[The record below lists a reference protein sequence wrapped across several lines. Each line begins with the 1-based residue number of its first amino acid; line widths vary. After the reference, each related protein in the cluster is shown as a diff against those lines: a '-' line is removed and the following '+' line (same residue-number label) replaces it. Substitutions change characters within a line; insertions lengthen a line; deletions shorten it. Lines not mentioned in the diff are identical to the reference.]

1 MIMKHRHTG
10 GVTIRTIVASALTFV
25 PIVLAAADLE
35 VRLQPSRSNT
45 GKVTYDNLQIVF
57 LEDGAPT
64 QKLLVNA
71 AVTAAGSYELMG
83 KKGDQVTPLEIA
95 SVRAVPKAGPALRL
109 EIIPKERLNIKKFD
123 SFQLRPK
130 DTTVWRFTDGSSYHY
145 QDHGSFAVIKK
156 EIIEENNNYYRRFS
170 GLQNHV
176 DTGHNLKGGVL
187 SLNLHYEARSS
198 EESTKPGAF
207 VFLANGK
214 GDFVFPT
221 KNRGSFFN
229 SLNADFEYVYSHL
242 PNVWEDSNQEST
254 PLNPHDITPP
264 KNRWE
269 PYWDLGASGKYE
281 SDQNFANVNLL
292 AGVVAHIIAR
302 NPITDELQ
310 RAILLNGPLF
320 LNPDR
325 RVDATIAP
333 LFTFRYD
340 FVDHVKESKN
350 VDTGQNRFTA
360 ALFYRLPLARGI
372 NILKTTGITKQVF
385 DSDFIAELEGVYD
398 VDKETLTDNS
408 KLTLEFRPR
417 TDVEHQPSFTLTYA
431 QGKAAPTFK
440 HFDAFL
446 GGLKIPF

>member
-1 MIMKHRHTG
+1 MTTSRSSKFILCDC
-10 GVTIRTIVASALTFV
+10 IIAIVALGTASFV
-25 PIVLAAADLE
+25 TASDLE
-35 VRLQPSRSNT
+35 VRLQPSRSQT
-45 GKVTYDNLQIVF
+45 GKADYDNLQVVFVEKDAPEQRLIVT
-57 LEDGAPT
+57 D
-64 QKLLVNA
+64 
-71 AVTAAGSYELMG
+71 AVTTASSYELSG
-83 KKGDQVTPLEIA
+83 KKGDQITPLEIA
-95 SVRAVPKAGPALRL
+95 SVKAVPKGGPALRL
-109 EIIPKERLNIKKFD
+109 EITPKEKLDPGKFD
-123 SFQLRPK
+123 SLQLRPK
-130 DTTVWRFTDGSSYHY
+130 DASLWRFTDGSSYHY
-145 QDHGSFAVIKK
+145 AGKGSFAVIETKVLK
-156 EIIEENNNYYRRFS
+156 ENRNYYQRFS

-207 VFLANGK
+207 VFFANGK

-221 KNRGSFFN
+221 KNKGSFFN
-229 SLNADFEYVYSHL
+229 SLNADVEYAYSHL
-242 PNVWEDSNQEST
+242 PNVWEDSNQESM
-254 PLNPHDITPP
+254 PLNPLDITPP

-302 NPITDELQ
+302 NPITDALQ
-310 RAILLNGPLF
+310 RGILLQEPLF
-320 LNPDR
+320 LNPER

-340 FVDHVKESKN
+340 FVDHVKESKS

-360 ALFYRLPLARGI
+360 DLFYRLPLARGI
-372 NILKTTGITKQVF
+372 NVLKNIGVTKQVF

-398 VDKETLTDNS
+398 VDKQKLTDNS

-417 TDVEHQPSFTLTYA
+417 TDIEHQPSFTLTYA
-431 QGKAAPTFK
+431 QGRASPTFK

-446 GGLKIPF
+446 AGLKMPF